1 MQLHSQRRA
10 DCCYNCSHVVLVA
23 LTALACIIASRS
35 PSDTAVSALWYSAAM
50 LSVLSTW
57 KRSYQLNSF
66 QLTSK
71 PQSYTYLSLGS
82 LFLSAQHAYWR
93 HVACILLYFASLNK
107 KWFVHRACNKL
118 LQICYKLLK
127 NMNPP
132 DIRGPNFRGGPD
144 PLNPLWMRLCKTVCH
159 KCDVAVLHGI
169 SFIQRDCVL

>member
-107 KWFVHRACNKL
+107 KWFVHRACNKFVTNL
-118 LQICYKLLK
+118 LQIVEKYE
-127 NMNPP
+127 PP
-132 DIRGPNFRGGPD
+132 GHTRSKFSGGP
-144 PLNPLWMRLCKTVCH
+144 
-159 KCDVAVLHGI
+159 
-169 SFIQRDCVL
+169 